1 MTAQAQDDL
10 GRVIDAAQPLP
21 RPRAWPALVVLV
33 GPLGAGKSTVA
44 EELRARTPIVV
55 LRSDE
60 VRDELIDEPGHSFAE
75 TQRVARAIRAAAGE
89 LLRERVTVMVDDANL
104 TEFER
109 SPLYALAEQHHAR
122 LILVE
127 VTAPMNVVLERLRDR
142 HDGPD
147 EGDTGSAADIYHR
160 MAGRQEPI
168 AREHYTVDT
177 SRDVAQFIDALAM
190 DLDEG

>member
-1 MTAQAQDDL
+1 MTTQAQDDL
-10 GRVIDAAQPLP
+10 SRVINTVQPLP

-33 GPLGAGKSTVA
+33 GPLGAGKSTIA
-44 EELRARTPIVV
+44 EALRARTPIVV

-60 VRDELIDEPGHSFAE
+60 VRDELIDEPVHSFAE
-75 TQRVARAIRAAAGE
+75 TQRVARVIRAAAGE
-89 LLRERVTVMVDDANL
+89 LLLERVAVMVDDANL

-109 SPLYALAEQHHAR
+109 SPLYALAEQHNAR

-142 HDGPD
+142 HAGPD
-147 EGDTGSAADIYHR
+147 QDDTGSAADLYHR

-177 SRDVAQFIDALAM
+177 SSDVTQFIDALAM

>member
-1 MTAQAQDDL
+1 MTTEAQDDIS
-10 GRVIDAAQPLP
+10 RVIDAVQPLP

-33 GPLGAGKSTVA
+33 GPLGAGKSTIA
-44 EELRARTPIVV
+44 EALCERTPIVV

-60 VRDELIDEPGHSFAE
+60 VRSELIDEPGHSFAE

-89 LLRERVTVMVDDANL
+89 LLRERVAVLVDDANL
-104 TEFER
+104 TELER
-109 SPLYALAEQHHAR
+109 SPFYTLAEQHNAG

-127 VTAPMNVVLERLRDR
+127 VTAPMNVVLERLHDR
-142 HDGPD
+142 HEGPD
-147 EGDTGSAADIYHR
+147 QDDAGSAADLYHR

-177 SRDVAQFIDALAM
+177 SSDVTQFIAALAM

>member
-1 MTAQAQDDL
+1 MTTQAQDDL
-10 GRVIDAAQPLP
+10 SRVIDAVRPLP

-33 GPLGAGKSTVA
+33 GPLGSGKSTVA
-44 EELRARTPIVV
+44 EALRARTPIVV

-60 VRDELIDEPGHSFAE
+60 VRDELFDEPGHSFAE

-89 LLRERVTVMVDDANL
+89 LLHERVTVMVDDANL

-109 SPLYALAEQHHAR
+109 SPLYALAEQHTAR

-142 HDGPD
+142 HQAPD
-147 EGDTGSAADIYHR
+147 QGNGGSAADLYHR

-177 SRDVAQFIDALAM
+177 SSDVTQFIDALAM
-190 DLDEG
+190 DLNEG